1 MAGVNAECQQGFV
14 AQLLH
19 ALSLKYN
26 ANNPK
31 CRLLTE
37 QQ

>member
-1 MAGVNAECQQGFV
+1 MAGASAECQQGFV